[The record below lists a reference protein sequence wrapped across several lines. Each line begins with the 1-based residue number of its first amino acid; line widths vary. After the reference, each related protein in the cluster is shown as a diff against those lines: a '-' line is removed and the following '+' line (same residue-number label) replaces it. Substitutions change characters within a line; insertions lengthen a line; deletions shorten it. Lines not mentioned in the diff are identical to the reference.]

1 MSKPVTVKEVRN
13 ALLVLYKAYH
23 QGDYT
28 SPSMDHV
35 PDLLIDVAQAFGPV
49 VDTAHM
55 SDVIGIVDGE
65 MGTIPAEDVFNIMRE
80 NDPTYA
86 MDKFRIMRKQHLE
99 SVGVKHH
106 IFN

>member
-1 MSKPVTVKEVRN
+1 MSNPVTVKEVRD
-13 ALLVLYKAYH
+13 ALMVLYKAYH
-23 QGDYT
+23 QGDYV

-35 PDLLIDVAQAFGPV
+35 PDLLSDVAEAFGPV
-49 VDTAHM
+49 VDAAHM
-55 SDVIGIVDGE
+55 SDIIGFVEGDPHS
-65 MGTIPAEDVFNIMRE
+65 IPAEDVFNVMRE
-80 NDPTYA
+80 TYPTYS